1 MEVGSIE
8 VRFLKVSLGL
18 GFWRSLEPK
27 VSSVGG
33 WGTWG
38 FTGFMAARFK

>member
-8 VRFLKVSLGL
+8 VRFFKASLGL
-18 GFWRSLEPK
+18 SFWRSPEPK

-38 FTGFMAARFK
+38 FTGFMAGGFK